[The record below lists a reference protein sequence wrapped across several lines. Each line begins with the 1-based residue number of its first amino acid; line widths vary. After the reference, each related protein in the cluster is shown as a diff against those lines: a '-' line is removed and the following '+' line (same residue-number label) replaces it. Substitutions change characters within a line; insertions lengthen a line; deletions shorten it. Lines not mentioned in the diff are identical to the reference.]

1 MNTTDALRWLGPE
14 VAQQLARADS
24 PLEIAV
30 KEEAYHRERR
40 THHGEA
46 WEAVRRAA
54 NLDATGRYEDMA
66 LWSELLDAQKLVW
79 REAIQDD
86 PIPPWAL
93 RAALEEA
100 EWTYEDLAQRIRSS
114 RRAVQEWADG
124 KRRCTGPASVAVIH
138 AIHKA
143 VGCA

>member
-1 MNTTDALRWLGPE
+1 MNTTEALRWLGPE
-14 VAQQLARADS
+14 VAQKLALAES

-30 KEEAYHRERR
+30 KEETYHRQRN
-40 THHGEA
+40 THHAEA
-46 WEAVRRAA
+46 W
-54 NLDATGRYEDMA
+54 DCIRYEASLAASGQCAGRVLA
-66 LWSELLDAQKLVW
+66 LDIVDAQKLVW

-100 EWTYEDLAQRIRSS
+100 RWTYEDLAQRIRSS